1 MQTLS
6 TKWRVPPLAW
16 PAIAAAIVAEA
27 TSNGLRAYALGA
39 HLAAY
44 DVTLAHLGKVSL
56 AGGVLVLAAVAVSLS
71 QSRAA
76 WLALTPMA
84 PARQRWLAGLA
95 AALLL
100 AVSVTAMASHI
111 LEAQRA
117 KTGGESHER
126 TAWALART
134 AYDKAK
140 AESDRL
146 GTGRTT
152 DEVRR
157 AMDAV
162 RVPKWAWEDS
172 AQCTKQDVRDDVAR
186 RCRPM
191 LDLRKEM
198 AAAISRADARRDLG
212 AAQAALA
219 ALQPA
224 PEAGSDETWLAGKW
238 AWLMGLAVVVV
249 ATFGPVLFARVERQ
263 AANQSEF
270 PTSSAVAGAEL
281 SNRKGLLTSSMDG
294 AASEPSN
301 RSETPATRANGS
313 VRNGGFGG
321 VRMAKEQALQALL
334 TELALGR
341 GFGSQ
346 DELAERFGRP
356 KSTVSEWLTEWTGA
370 GLIPARRSVGRRKA
384 MIAA

>member
-1 MQTLS
+1 
-6 TKWRVPPLAW
+6 
-16 PAIAAAIVAEA
+16 
-27 TSNGLRAYALGA
+27 
-39 HLAAY
+39 
-44 DVTLAHLGKVSL
+44 
-56 AGGVLVLAAVAVSLS
+56 
-71 QSRAA
+71 
-76 WLALTPMA
+76 
-84 PARQRWLAGLA
+84 
-95 AALLL
+95 
-100 AVSVTAMASHI
+100 
-111 LEAQRA
+111 
-117 KTGGESHER
+117 
-126 TAWALART
+126 
-134 AYDKAK
+134 
-140 AESDRL
+140 
-146 GTGRTT
+146 
-152 DEVRR
+152 
-157 AMDAV
+157 
-162 RVPKWAWEDS
+162 
-172 AQCTKQDVRDDVAR
+172 
-186 RCRPM
+186 
-191 LDLRKEM
+191 
-198 AAAISRADARRDLG
+198 
-212 AAQAALA
+212 
-219 ALQPA
+219 
-224 PEAGSDETWLAGKW
+224 
-238 AWLMGLAVVVV
+238 MGLAVVVV

-294 AASEPSN
+294 AASEPAN